1 MGRTS
6 TAYGTKDR
14 RPGILDRSGRALLQG
29 GGSTG
34 DPPRGA
40 SGAGPVLSRA
50 GEGPPPTADLEEALT
65 ERELAL
71 RAIWFQL
78 SLPDRQRFGHRFS
91 GMVLKALGLRPCP
104 DEEGET

>member
-1 MGRTS
+1 MGRAA
-6 TAYGTKDR
+6 TAFGTTDR
-14 RPGILDRSGRALLQG
+14 RPGILDRSGRPLLQG

-34 DPPRGA
+34 DPPRGTP
-40 SGAGPVLSRA
+40 GPGPVLSRA
-50 GEGPPPTADLEEALT
+50 AEGSPATSLETALT

-71 RAIWFQL
+71 HAIWFQL

-91 GMVLKALGLRPCP
+91 GMVLKALGLRTCP